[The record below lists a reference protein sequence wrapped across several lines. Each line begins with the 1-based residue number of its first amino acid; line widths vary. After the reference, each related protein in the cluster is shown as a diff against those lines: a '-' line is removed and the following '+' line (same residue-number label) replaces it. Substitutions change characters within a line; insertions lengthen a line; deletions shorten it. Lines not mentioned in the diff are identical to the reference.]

1 MSGTVHSQWYKPEMM
16 LMAVTVMNEKNS
28 DCVVVEAADLCLV
41 DAGLIPV
48 KMCLHCFDTVG
59 QAFGRA
65 SGL

>member
-1 MSGTVHSQWYKPEMM
+1 MM

-59 QAFGRA
+59 
-65 SGL
+65 